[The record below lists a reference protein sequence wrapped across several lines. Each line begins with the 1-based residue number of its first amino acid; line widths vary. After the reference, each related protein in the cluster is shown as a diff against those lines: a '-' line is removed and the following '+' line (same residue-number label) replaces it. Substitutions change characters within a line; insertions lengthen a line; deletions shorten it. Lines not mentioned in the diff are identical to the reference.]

1 MQKTISR
8 RSFLKFDVKEQE
20 RIVHIKPNFPSPEIA
35 QLELENIENEPFIFK
50 LPVVKDKAKKIETLT
65 TLKKLNSSEWDMSK
79 TAHLLRRVS
88 NSANYKDIEQF
99 YNKGLDNTVQQL
111 LDNAKNTKA
120 HPPGNWVHEKVPN
133 FSQLSSTEK
142 SEIRSLYSDRRKIL
156 IDWWQDLILKDGI
169 SLRENMTLFWHNHFA
184 TNAQSV
190 FFPQAIFEQND
201 AIRENCI
208 GNFKTLLRRIT
219 FGPAMMIWLDLNDN
233 KKNAPNENFAREL
246 MELFTM
252 GVDTYTQD
260 DVINASKAFTGY
272 YTDGFE
278 TNYYSD
284 YKRGDGNYW
293 QAHHDHN
300 LKSFMGRTGYFNG
313 DDIIDIILEQN
324 IVAEFICK
332 KIYQWFIY
340 ETPDDNFVE
349 KMASI
354 FRDNNYQI
362 EPVLYFLFTS
372 EHFYDENF
380 FGAKI
385 PDPTFHTL
393 GMINKLGHKNTTF
406 PNRYIYRSIQ
416 SMGMVLF
423 YPPDV
428 NGWSGYRSWI
438 NSITLPFRKM
448 VVSQIANPSL
458 NKSLKFETN
467 LIEILNDLSKPQDL
481 RQSIKD
487 LALVFIG
494 IPLSKALE
502 DKLIDNVMDGAS
514 EYEWDLNA
522 DGIENR
528 INILF
533 QNLLKLPETQLI

>member
-8 RSFLKFDVKEQE
+8 RSFLKFDVKEQK
-20 RIVHIKPNFPSPEIA
+20 RIVSIKPNFPTPEIA

-50 LPVVKDKAKKIETLT
+50 LPIVKGKAKKIETLA

-99 YNKGLDNTVQQL
+99 YNKGLDNTVQEL

-300 LKSFMGRTGYFNG
+300 LKSFMGRRGYFNG
-313 DDIIDIILEQN
+313 DDIIDIILEQD
-324 IVAEFICK
+324 IVAEFICR
-332 KIYQWFIY
+332 KIYQWFVY
-340 ETPDDNFVE
+340 EIPDDNFVE

>member
-20 RIVHIKPNFPSPEIA
+20 RIVRIKPNFPSPEIA

-50 LPVVKDKAKKIETLT
+50 LPVVKDKAKKIKTIETLN
-65 TLKKLNSSEWDMSK
+65 KLNSSEWDMSK

-99 YNKGLDNTVQQL
+99 YNQGLDNTVQEL

-120 HPPGNWVHEKVPN
+120 HPPGNWVNEKVPN

-313 DDIIDIILEQN
+313 DDIIDIILEQD

-340 ETPDDNFVE
+340 EIPDDNFVE

-362 EPVLYFLFTS
+362 EPVLHFLFTS

>member
-20 RIVHIKPNFPSPEIA
+20 RIVCIKPNFPSPEIA

-50 LPVVKDKAKKIETLT
+50 LPVVKDKAKKIETIP

-79 TAHLLRRVS
+79 TAHLLRRIS
-88 NSANYKDIEQF
+88 NTANYKDIEQF

-111 LDNAKNTKA
+111 LYNAKNTKA
-120 HPPGNWVHEKVPN
+120 HPPGNWVYEKVPN

-272 YTDGFE
+272 YTDGHE

-313 DDIIDIILEQN
+313 DDIIDIILEQD

-340 ETPDDNFVE
+340 EIPDDNFVE

-362 EPVLYFLFTS
+362 EPVLHFLFTS